1 MEHDEQSYIL
11 KNYPALITRLK
22 VAREIVDQ
30 TAIPEMYK
38 HEHNLATYRINE
50 LIDIIAKEF
59 RKTRTDVL
67 NEERETD
74 PNFNFID

>member
-22 VAREIVDQ
+22 VACEIIYQ
-30 TAIPEMYK
+30 SAIPEVHKESY
-38 HEHNLATYRINE
+38 HLAVYRINE
-50 LIDIIAKEF
+50 LIDIIAKDF
-59 RKTRTDVL
+59 RKTRNDVL